1 MTQCQ
6 TVWIT
11 ADFSLEIL
19 RPGEHRMAYYRY
31 MKKKSV
37 MKPNFPRSK
46 QSTEIQ
52 DFYSSFFSVSVIKQC
67 DQNIFVE
74 VGVIRIKRTVSII
87 ICDDWGRKLD
97 IETEAEI
104 SEERFFLVRSPLVF
118 SLLSQRN
125 QDQEPGG
132 WNHSQG
138 TGLSNIFSH
147 FQSVL
152 LRHAHRPFSSQCF
165 YRDSFLYMSSWQP
178 IIAITTI
185 MLNIGEV
192 YSSLQ
197 KKINTP
203 KWPWEKP
210 KQH

>member
-104 SEERFFLVRSPLVF
+104 SEEHFFLVRSPLVF

-152 LRHAHRPFSSQCF
+152 LRHAHRPFSESMLLS
-165 YRDSFLYMSSWQP
+165 SFLSTYVQL
-178 IIAITTI
+178 TT
-185 MLNIGEV
+185 NNSHHNHNAE
-192 YSSLQ
+192 YWRSLFQ
-197 KKINTP
+197 LT
-203 KWPWEKP
+203 EKN
-210 KQH
+210 KHT